1 MKDTVVRELTAVEAL
16 NLQVLL
22 KDKELAQARIDVF
35 LAQIGV
41 RTGEVVQGRVGV
53 PWTIVRQVADAAQVA
68 LPTSEADGIGR
79 QP

>member
-41 RTGEVVQGRVGV
+41 RAGEVVQGRVGV
-53 PWTIVRQVADAAQVA
+53 PWTIVRQVADAA
-68 LPTSEADGIGR
+68 PEP
-79 QP
+79 QPESA